1 MRMEK
6 MGMEI
11 FVLLLVNDLLPL
23 YNPCGSVHS
32 PVGII

>member
-1 MRMEK
+1 MGK

-23 YNPCGSVHS
+23 YIPYGV
-32 PVGII
+32 VRLRVWII

>member
-1 MRMEK
+1 MEMVK

-23 YNPCGSVHS
+23 YIPCGSS
-32 PVGII
+32 PLVVWII

>member
-1 MRMEK
+1 MGK

-23 YNPCGSVHS
+23 YIPLRSNPLR
-32 PVGII
+32 VGVI